1 MEILGQ
7 GILPEHK
14 RFFGDILTRTMDE
27 VAPGKLLAQS
37 MRIAKD
43 DSNIAVLAL
52 GKAADPMAR
61 AAIDILGERITSG
74 LVISKAPSQIAD
86 SRFCCMVGSHPIP
99 DEKSLACGQ
108 KIESFLSGLPSSTT
122 LVVLLSGGSSS
133 LAILPVEGI
142 SVDYYREITQQM
154 LIKGLTIHEI
164 NALRSCIDRLKGG
177 GFVKMTAA
185 RTIQTYIL
193 SDVIGNDLA
202 TIGSGPTIIA
212 DIDQP
217 AVGKKLTA
225 LGGCVDS
232 KFLEAISPVITPTVR
247 SKTMQKKWI
256 THEIIGDNALAR
268 HSIANKLIDYG
279 IPVKV
284 IGDPILGEASDVGK
298 KIGQFAKELAVRGE
312 VGAWV
317 WGGETTV
324 TVSGSGSG
332 GRNLETALA
341 AVEQIAGEDEIALL
355 TFATD
360 GEDSTTGMA
369 GALITNLT
377 NKTGLML
384 GCEPNRYLDANDSLA
399 YFLKLGGLIRT
410 GSTGNNLND
419 LVVVII
425 GLSRFNHG

>member
-14 RFFGDILTRTMDE
+14 RFFGDILTCTMDE
-27 VAPGKLLAQS
+27 VASGKLLAQR
-37 MRIAKD
+37 MRIAKNN
-43 DSNIAVLAL
+43 SNIAVIAL

-61 AAIDILGERITSG
+61 AAIDILSERITTG

-108 KIESFLSGLPSSTT
+108 KIASFLSGLPSSTT

-133 LAILPVEGI
+133 LAILPLEGI
-142 SVDYYREITQQM
+142 PVDSYRYMTQQM
-154 LIKGLTIHEI
+154 LIKGMTIHEI
-164 NALRSCIDRLKGG
+164 NTLRRCIDRLKGG

-185 RTIQTYIL
+185 ETIQTYIL
-193 SDVIGNDLA
+193 SDVIGNDIV
-202 TIGSGPTIIA
+202 TIGSGPTINGS
-212 DIDQP
+212 IDQV
-217 AVGKKLTA
+217 ALGKTLRA
-225 LGGCVDS
+225 LGGNVD
-232 KFLEAISPVITPTVR
+232 KEVLATISLISR
-247 SKTMQKKWI
+247 SNMHESQIPKKKI

-324 TVSGSGSG
+324 TVRGSGSG

-341 AVEQIAGEDEIALL
+341 AVEQIAGDDEITLL

-369 GALITNLT
+369 GAIISNLT
-377 NKTGLML
+377 YRTGLML

-399 YFLKLGGLIRT
+399 YFQKLGGLIRT